1 MKSKI
6 FINGV
11 TYEGDNVI
19 IKNGVIQIDNNNL
32 NINEKEIHIN
42 ILGDIEKLK
51 IDCCDDINIIG
62 NVKEFKNGSGDVKC
76 GDVGSLQSSSGD
88 VECQNISGDVKTS
101 SGDVTTKHVSGDVT
115 TGSGDVI
122 YK

>member
-6 FINGV
+6 VINGV

-76 GDVGSLQSSSGD
+76 GDV
-88 VECQNISGDVKTS
+88 ECQNISGDVKTS

-122 YK
+122 YN